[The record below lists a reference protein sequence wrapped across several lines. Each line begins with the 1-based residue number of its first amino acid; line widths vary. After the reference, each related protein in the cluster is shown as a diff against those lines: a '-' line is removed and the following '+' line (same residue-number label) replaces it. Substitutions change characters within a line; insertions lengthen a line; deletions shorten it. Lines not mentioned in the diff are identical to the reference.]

1 MPGRRVPT
9 VQYALNEV
17 CFPYDDLERN
27 CELAREAGYDGI
39 EPKMT
44 RERVADPSLLGA
56 VKDAAN
62 ERGLAVPSA
71 AGGPLLGWK
80 HLATPDDDAR
90 EEGVTRALDA
100 IDGIGRH
107 LDLECLLVVPGEVTA
122 DIPYDDAYENTLDS
136 VKRLAA
142 AADEAGFTLGLE
154 NVRSDFLYS
163 PLEFAEFIDSAAE
176 AGPVGAYFDAGNARA
191 VGHPEQ
197 WVPILGDRID
207 RVHAKGHVRARCE
220 HTYPLQ
226 GDVDWAAVVAELDD
240 LGYDGWVAPEVS
252 PYESHPEQTPGQV
265 LQNLRAIFE

>member
-1 MPGRRVPT
+1 

-44 RERVADPSLLGA
+44 RERVADPSLLGT
-56 VKDAAN
+56 VKDVAN

-80 HLATPDDDAR
+80 HLATPDEGAR

-142 AADEAGFTLGLE
+142 GADDAGFTLGLE

-163 PLEFAEFIDSAAE
+163 PLEFAEFIDRAAE

-197 WVPILGDRID
+197 WIPILGDRID
-207 RVHAKGHVRARCE
+207 RVHAKGHVRARSE

-226 GDVDWAAVVAELDD
+226 GDVDWDAVVAALDD
-240 LGYDGWVAPEVS
+240 RGYDGWVAPEVS

>member
-1 MPGRRVPT
+1 ME
-9 VQYALNEV
+9 YALNEV

-80 HLATPDDDAR
+80 HLATPDDEAR
-90 EEGVTRALDA
+90 AEGVERAVGA
-100 IDGIGRH
+100 IEGIGRH

-122 DIPYDDAYENTLDS
+122 DIPYDAAHENTLDS
-136 VKRLAA
+136 VRELAA
-142 AADEAGFTLGLE
+142 AADAAGFTLGLE

-163 PLEFAEFIDSAAE
+163 PLEFRDFVDEAAD
-176 AGPVGAYFDAGNARA
+176 AGPVAAYFDAGNARA

-207 RVHAKGHVRARCE
+207 RVHVKGHVRARCE

-226 GDVDWAAVVAELDD
+226 GDVDWAATTAALDEL
-240 LGYDGWVAPEVS
+240 GFDGWVAPEVS
-252 PYESHPEQTPGQV
+252 PYESQPDQTPGQV
-265 LQNLRAIFE
+265 LANMRAIFE

>member
-1 MPGRRVPT
+1 

-17 CFPYDDLERN
+17 CFPCDDLERSV
-27 CELAREAGYDGI
+27 ELAREAGYDGI

-44 RERVADPSLLGA
+44 RARVEDPSLLGE

-80 HLATPDDDAR
+80 HLATPDDEAR
-90 EEGVTRALDA
+90 EEGVTRAVET
-100 IDGIGRH
+100 IEGIGEY

-122 DIPYDDAYENTLDS
+122 DIPYEAAYENTLDS
-136 VKRLAA
+136 VRRLAR
-142 AADEAGFTLGLE
+142 AADDAGFTLGLE

-163 PLEFAEFIDSAAE
+163 PLEFAQFIDEAVE
-176 AGPVGAYFDAGNARA
+176 AGPVRAYFDAGNARA

-197 WVPILGDRID
+197 WVDILGDRID
-207 RVHAKGHVRARCE
+207 RVHAKGHVRSRGE

-226 GDVDWAAVVAELDD
+226 GDVDWEAVVAVLDELD
-240 LGYDGWVAPEVS
+240 YDGWVAPEVS
-252 PYESHPEQTPGQV
+252 PYQSHPEQTPGQV
-265 LQNLRAIFE
+265 LQNLKAIFD